1 MLSENIWKRAVHGW
15 DFIFVASPNDWYKYE
30 IWHSGYYPVAWTNIN
45 YKMLYIN
52 MGHNDIHYDN
62 KTNKELSFTFRN
74 KTQSKLILDG
84 LFWLGKGDF
93 N

>member
-1 MLSENIWKRAVHGW
+1 
-15 DFIFVASPNDWYKYE
+15 
-30 IWHSGYYPVAWTNIN
+30 
-45 YKMLYIN
+45 MLYIN
-52 MGHNDIHYDN
+52 MGHNDIDYDN

-74 KTQSKLILDG
+74 KTQNKLILDG